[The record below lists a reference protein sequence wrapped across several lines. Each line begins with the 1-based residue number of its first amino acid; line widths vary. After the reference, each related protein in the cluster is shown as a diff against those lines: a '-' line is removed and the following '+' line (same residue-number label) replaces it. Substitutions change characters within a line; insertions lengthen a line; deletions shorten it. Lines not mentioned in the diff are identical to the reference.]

1 MLVYKYR
8 GGSAEIFERD
18 LDSLEKNYY
27 WSANLESLNDT
38 QENMISADKFV
49 KQSNVLSRFF
59 GKKSKDA
66 LVNVH
71 EALDVFLSHKKRVG
85 IYSLSKTFS
94 DELLWGHY
102 ANSHTGFCIEY
113 ELNNLLDNHVHE
125 NRYSF
130 PVLYNLNPSEI
141 DLKDVSSASKNNI
154 LIQKAFGCK
163 SKKWEY
169 EKEYRIV
176 NDDFG
181 KHSYDFT
188 AVKAIYFGLRMSA
201 SQKDEIIKR
210 LKGRGIKYYQI
221 VQLEKKYELDA
232 VLINDI
238 DDAELNYLKHIP
250 IEITNDKSVDY
261 EIFENYYIKIS
272 KKAEIKVALNHI
284 ISQDQIEW
292 LSDFFKE
299 HLFQGA
305 ETIFIYYYL
314 ESEGRDGFA
323 WATSHFRNEKM
334 EIVINDFI
342 V

>member
-8 GGSAEIFERD
+8 GGNDEIFQRD

-38 QENMISADKFV
+38 QENMISSGKFV

-71 EALDVFLSHKKRVG
+71 DALDVFLSHKKRVG
-85 IYSLSKTFS
+85 IYSLSKTFN
-94 DELLWGHY
+94 DELLWAHY
-102 ANSHTGFCIEY
+102 ANSHAGFCIEY
-113 ELNNLLDNHVHE
+113 ELNNLLDNHIYE

-141 DLKDVSSASKNNI
+141 DLKDVSSASKNTV

-181 KHSYDFT
+181 KHSYDFK
-188 AVKAIYFGLRMSA
+188 AVTAIYFGLKMPD
-201 SQKDEIIKR
+201 SQKVEIMNR
-210 LKGRGIKYYQI
+210 LKGRSIKYYQI
-221 VQLEKKYELDA
+221 TQIENKYQLDA
-232 VLINDI
+232 VLMKDTE
-238 DDAELNYLKHIP
+238 DSKLNYLTQIP
-250 IEITNDKSVDY
+250 EEVTNSKPINYD
-261 EIFENYYIKIS
+261 IFEKYYYKIS
-272 KKAEIKVALNHI
+272 SKAEIKVELESTI
-284 ISQDQIEW
+284 GEDQIKW
-292 LSDFFKE
+292 LSNLFRE
-299 HLFQGA
+299 HLFQNA
-305 ETIFIYYYL
+305 ERIYVFYYL
-314 ESEGRDGFA
+314 KSQGKDGSV
-323 WATSHFRNEKM
+323 WATSHIMNGEM
-334 EIVINDFI
+334 EISIKDLI
-342 V
+342 L

>member
-8 GGSAEIFERD
+8 GGNNEIFDRD
-18 LDSLEKNYY
+18 LESLEKNYY

-38 QENMISADKFV
+38 QENMISSDKFV

-59 GKKSKDA
+59 GKKPKEA

-85 IYSLSKTFS
+85 IYSLSRTFN
-94 DELLWGHY
+94 DELLWTHY

-113 ELNNLLDNHVHE
+113 ELDNLLGSHVSE

-141 DLKDVSSASKNNI
+141 DFKDVSSASKNTD

-181 KHSYDFT
+181 RHSYDFK
-188 AVKAIYFGLRMSA
+188 AVKAIYFGLKMPD
-201 SQKDEIIKR
+201 SQKVEIMNR

-221 VQLEKKYELDA
+221 IQLEKKYELSS
-232 VLINDI
+232 VSVKDI
-238 DDAELNYLKHIP
+238 DDSELNYLTQIP
-250 IEITNDKSVDY
+250 EEITKHKSVNY

-272 KKAEIKVALNHI
+272 KKAEIKIAVESV
-284 ISQDQIEW
+284 ISHDEISW
-292 LSDFFKE
+292 LSNIFKE

-305 ETIFIYYYL
+305 EKIFISYYL

-323 WATSHFRNEKM
+323 WATSHFMNGEMKISIKDLR
-334 EIVINDFI
+334 V
-342 V
+342 